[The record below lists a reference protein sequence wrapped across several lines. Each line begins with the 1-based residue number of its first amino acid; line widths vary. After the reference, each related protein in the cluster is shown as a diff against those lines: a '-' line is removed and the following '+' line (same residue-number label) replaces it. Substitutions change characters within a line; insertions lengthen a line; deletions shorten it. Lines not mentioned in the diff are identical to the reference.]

1 MVMEAFMAGWRFG
14 LISALALVVPLAGC
28 GTMVDG
34 VNQSMT
40 VKTAW
45 AGRPVDG
52 AFCTLTNNRGRW
64 FVRTPGV
71 VEVRQSNS
79 PMNIECTKKGYL
91 GNAGAVNSH
100 TRFIAFAN
108 PVTGLMVG
116 TLVDMGTGGAY
127 KYPDVVTVTMVN
139 QADLPTQTASR

>member
-1 MVMEAFMAGWRFG
+1 MAMGRWGGIAAMV
-14 LISALALVVPLAGC
+14 LIVPLAGC

-34 VNQSMT
+34 VNQSMLVNT
-40 VKTAW
+40 KW
-45 AGRPVDG
+45 AGRPVNG

-64 FVRTPGV
+64 FVRTPGTV
-71 VEVRQSNS
+71 VVRQSNS
-79 PMNIECTKKGYL
+79 PMNIECTKAGYL
-91 GNAGAVNSH
+91 SNAGAVNSH

-108 PVTGLMVG
+108 PIAGLMVG

-139 QADLPTQTASR
+139 QADLPNQMATR

>member
-1 MVMEAFMAGWRFG
+1 MEALMARWRLG
-14 LISALALVVPLAGC
+14 LVPALALMMPLAGC

-34 VNQSMT
+34 VNQSMV
-40 VKTAW
+40 VKTTW
-45 AGRPVDG
+45 AGHPVRG

-64 FVRTPGV
+64 FVRTPGSV
-71 VEVRQSNS
+71 VVRQSNS
-79 PMNIECTKKGYL
+79 PMAVECTKAGYL
-91 GNAGAVNSH
+91 ANLGAVNSH

-108 PVTGLMVG
+108 PVAGLMVG

-139 QADLPTQTASR
+139 RADLPPQTASR